1 MKRLVLHHEGS
12 FLEWSETLA
21 APVTTGMSKS
31 EVIDYLCGEGYVR
44 PAVIKAIEQ
53 AAEYGVARID
63 HDNSAQNLSFQEII
77 ETNRAGGK
85 RARQDPRQIID
96 ELFVKRE
103 SLF

>member
-31 EVIDYLCGEGYVR
+31 EIIEYLCGEGHVR

-53 AAEYGVARID
+53 AAEHGVARID
-63 HDNSAQNLSFQEII
+63 HDKPSENPSFQEII
-77 ETNRAGGK
+77 EANRAGGK
-85 RARQDPRQIID
+85 KAHQDPRQIIE